1 MAMAPIGVGH
11 GLDLEDLSGM
21 NSGEIAQLVGGID
34 DVTAQQ
40 IIQQI
45 MPPQPPRDHH
55 QPQPHN
61 PWMRAPV
68 QETEPQPGGPAMMY
82 PPGVHAP
89 PGYFPAPPHPQA
101 TSHNRPH
108 QPPAG
113 EEPWVEIVEQP
124 KSRGLRFRY
133 ECEGRSAG
141 SVPGENSTNDH
152 RTYPTIR
159 IHNYSGPAI
168 IVVSCVT
175 KESPPHCKPHPHA
188 IVGRDCKKGVCTLR
202 VKDTSEKI
210 VFPNIGIQCAK
221 KKDVE
226 GALRLRK
233 EINVDP
239 YQTGFDHSQSNID
252 LNVVRLCFQ
261 VFLPNDAGRVTK
273 VVPPVCSHAIH
284 DKKSSK
290 DLVICRVDK
299 TSGKARG
306 GDEVFLLCDKVNK
319 EDIKVRFYEEDER
332 GNVAW
337 EDFGDF
343 GQGDVHKQCAIVFR
357 TPAYYNQYITKPA
370 EVNLQLY
377 RPSDQEASEGIPF
390 AYMPED
396 PDPDRIAEKRK
407 RKAAKFLEYW
417 NSPAG
422 ANYKRGSGASVRGRL
437 HTKLV
442 GHRRI
447 KKEPGLES
455 SLGGAEGGAAGGS
468 GDAPMSH
475 VTADNSSMGSVTVS
489 SISAGSLDSNVI
501 AELSG
506 LSSSDLSVVST
517 ENGQLVI
524 SVSGGEEGL
533 SVDSIN
539 LPTNMLSGELMN
551 QIDIQQ
557 LNAYLQ
563 DQGSNSDIGM
573 GSTDGGHQHQQ
584 QHQQQHHQQQQ
595 QHQQQHQQQPQE
607 QHHPLHQPQRRQ
619 QNMETDLETETAL
632 RGLNSQ
638 M

>member
-1 MAMAPIGVGH
+1 MNPEEFDI
-11 GLDLEDLSGM
+11 EDIPNM
-21 NSGEIAQLVGGID
+21 NSNELMRLVQNMADESAGQLFHNLQMNPGL
-34 DVTAQQ
+34 
-40 IIQQI
+40 
-45 MPPQPPRDHH
+45 M
-55 QPQPHN
+55 PHN
-61 PWMRAPV
+61 HGHPV
-68 QETEPQPGGPAMMY
+68 QESNMGHVHPNMYPGGAQNYPTVPSYPPPNHTPQPQTLPTHHT
-82 PPGVHAP
+82 PVQNGV
-89 PGYFPAPPHPQA
+89 
-101 TSHNRPH
+101 
-108 QPPAG
+108 
-113 EEPWVEIVEQP
+113 PWVEIVEQP

-152 RTYPTIR
+152 RTYPTIK
-159 IHNYSGPAI
+159 IHNYNGPAI

-175 KESPPHCKPHPHA
+175 KENPPHCKPHPHA

-210 VFPNIGIQCAK
+210 VFPQIGIQCAK

-226 GALRLRK
+226 ASLRLRK

-239 YQTGFDHSQSNID
+239 YQTGFEHAQTNID

-261 VFLPNDAGRVTK
+261 VFLPNEQGKVTR

-299 TSGKARG
+299 SSGKARG

-319 EDIKVRFYEEDER
+319 EDIKIRFFEENEQ
-332 GNVAW
+332 GNMVW

-343 GQGDVHKQCAIVFR
+343 GQGDVHRQYAIVFR
-357 TPAYYNQYITKPA
+357 TPPYHNLEITKPV
-370 EVNLQLY
+370 EVFMQLQ
-377 RPSDQEASEGIPF
+377 RPSDMESSEPIPF
-390 AYMPED
+390 TYMPED

-407 RKAAKFLEYW
+407 RKAQRFLEYW
-417 NSPAG
+417 NSPNNDFRKGAG
-422 ANYKRGSGASVRGRL
+422 NPSVRGRL
-437 HTKLV
+437 HSMLKGT
-442 GHRRI
+442 RRI
-447 KKEPGLES
+447 KKEPEAGMNQFSMDNTGAAEGAS
-455 SLGGAEGGAAGGS
+455 AAGAIGGA
-468 GDAPMSH
+468 DATMSH

-489 SISAGSLDSNVI
+489 SFSAGSLDSSVI

-506 LSSSDLSVVST
+506 LSSSDLSIVST

-524 SVSGGEEGL
+524 SVSGEGSGL

-539 LPTNMLSGELMN
+539 LPSNMLSGELMN

-563 DQGSNSDIGM
+563 DQGSGNEILLGQSNPTDQLLM
-573 GSTDGGHQHQQ
+573 GNNPNQPIHIMDTD
-584 QHQQQHHQQQQ
+584 
-595 QHQQQHQQQPQE
+595 P
-607 QHHPLHQPQRRQ
+607 
-619 QNMETDLETETAL
+619 ETEAAL
-632 RGLNSQ
+632 RGLHAQ
-638 M
+638 I

>member
-1 MAMAPIGVGH
+1 MAFAED
-11 GLDLEDLSGM
+11 LDLGDLQNM
-21 NSGEIAQLVGGID
+21 NSGELMRFVQTFNDDTAGQLINQM
-34 DVTAQQ
+34 QQ
-40 IIQQI
+40 IHSSPQTIPNTHPVQDSHHPHPMQQYSI
-45 MPPQPPRDHH
+45 NQSAYGGPNYFNPPMQPPPQLLPTPPIA
-55 QPQPHN
+55 N
-61 PWMRAPV
+61 
-68 QETEPQPGGPAMMY
+68 G
-82 PPGVHAP
+82 
-89 PGYFPAPPHPQA
+89 
-101 TSHNRPH
+101 S
-108 QPPAG
+108 
-113 EEPWVEIVEQP
+113 PWVEIVEQP

-152 RTYPTIR
+152 RTYPTIK
-159 IHNYSGPAI
+159 IHNYNGPAI

-175 KESPPHCKPHPHA
+175 KENPPHCKPHPHA

-210 VFPNIGIQCAK
+210 VFPQIGIQCAK

-226 GALRLRK
+226 SSLRLRK

-239 YQTGFDHSQSNID
+239 YQTGFDHAQSNID

-261 VFLPNDAGRVTK
+261 VFLPNEQGKVTR
-273 VVPPVCSHAIH
+273 VVPPVCSHPIH

-299 TSGKARG
+299 SSGKARG

-319 EDIKVRFYEEDER
+319 EDIKIRFYEENEQ
-332 GNVAW
+332 GIVVW

-343 GQGDVHKQCAIVFR
+343 GQGDVHRQYAIVFR
-357 TPAYYNQYITKPA
+357 TPAHHNPEITRPA
-370 EVNLQLY
+370 EVLMQLQ
-377 RPSDQEASEGIPF
+377 RPSDGETSEPIPF
-390 AYMPED
+390 TYMPED

-407 RKAAKFLEYW
+407 RKAQRFLDYW
-417 NSPAG
+417 NSTG
-422 ANYKRGSGASVRGRL
+422 VSDYKRGASGASVRGKL
-437 HTKLV
+437 HTMLKAT
-442 GHRRI
+442 RRI
-447 KKEPGLES
+447 KKDPDVSGMPGFS
-455 SLGGAEGGAAGGS
+455 MDTHGDGINGAGAVGGA
-468 GDAPMSH
+468 DATMSH

-489 SISAGSLDSNVI
+489 SFSAGSLDSNVI

-506 LSSSDLSVVST
+506 LSSSDLSIVST

-524 SVSGGEEGL
+524 SVSGGEGSGL

-539 LPTNMLSGELMN
+539 LPPNILSGELMN

-563 DQGSNSDIGM
+563 DQGSGSEILLGQSSSADHLIM
-573 GSTDGGHQHQQ
+573 GNDPN
-584 QHQQQHHQQQQ
+584 
-595 QHQQQHQQQPQE
+595 QPI
-607 QHHPLHQPQRRQ
+607 HIL
-619 QNMETDLETETAL
+619 DETEAAL

>member
-1 MAMAPIGVGH
+1 MSNIFPDEFDFGDIQNMNQNEIMRIVANMNDETAGQLFTHMQTQHHLQSPQDHGHSVQESHSGHPMIYQNAVYPQPSTNYPPPPLAPIV
-11 GLDLEDLSGM
+11 
-21 NSGEIAQLVGGID
+21 
-34 DVTAQQ
+34 
-40 IIQQI
+40 
-45 MPPQPPRDHH
+45 PQPSH
-55 QPQPHN
+55 QH
-61 PWMRAPV
+61 V
-68 QETEPQPGGPAMMY
+68 QNGA
-82 PPGVHAP
+82 
-89 PGYFPAPPHPQA
+89 
-101 TSHNRPH
+101 
-108 QPPAG
+108 
-113 EEPWVEIVEQP
+113 PWVEIVEQP

-152 RTYPTIR
+152 RTYPTIK
-159 IHNYSGPAI
+159 IHNYIGPAI

-175 KESPPHCKPHPHA
+175 KENPPHCKPHPHA

-210 VFPNIGIQCAK
+210 VFPQIGIQCAK

-226 GALRLRK
+226 TSLRLRK

-239 YQTGFDHSQSNID
+239 FQTGFDHAQSNID

-261 VFLPNDAGRVTK
+261 VFLPNDQGKVTR

-299 TSGKARG
+299 SSGKARG

-319 EDIKVRFYEEDER
+319 EDIKIRFYEENDQ
-332 GNVAW
+332 GNCVW

-343 GQGDVHKQCAIVFR
+343 GQGDVHRQYAIVFR
-357 TPAYYNQYITKPA
+357 TAPYHNLEITKPV
-370 EVNLQLY
+370 EVFMQLQ
-377 RPSDQEASEGIPF
+377 RPSDGETSEPIPF
-390 AYMPED
+390 TYMPED

-407 RKAAKFLEYW
+407 RKAQRFLEYW
-417 NSPAG
+417 NAG
-422 ANYKRGSGASVRGRL
+422 GGSDYKRSASGASVRGRL
-437 HTKLV
+437 HTMLK
-442 GHRRI
+442 GTRRI
-447 KKEPGLES
+447 KKEPDTQQGMQPYPMENAGLEGAM
-455 SLGGAEGGAAGGS
+455 GGA
-468 GDAPMSH
+468 DATMSH

-489 SISAGSLDSNVI
+489 SFSAGSIDSSVI

-506 LSSSDLSVVST
+506 LSSSDLSIVST

-524 SVSGGEEGL
+524 SVSGGEGNSGPL

-539 LPTNMLSGELMN
+539 LPSNMLSGELMN

-563 DQGSNSDIGM
+563 DQGS
-573 GSTDGGHQHQQ
+573 GSEILLG
-584 QHQQQHHQQQQ
+584 
-595 QHQQQHQQQPQE
+595 QPTSADHGQLLLNND
-607 QHHPLHQPQRRQ
+607 PHQPIHI
-619 QNMETDLETETAL
+619 MDTDPETEAAL